1 MKVIRHLLHPQR
13 QSLIN
18 RWKKSSRAEKSL
30 IVGFSFG
37 GALFWIGLAGL
48 MYFFIHTFYGIEI
61 VGTIVLR
68 KLIELLLLSLFGL
81 LCFSNVV
88 TALSNYYLSDDL
100 ELLLSLPI
108 SKVNFFFARFLE
120 TLAQSSW
127 MVLSLAI
134 AIFISYGLVYGQG
147 WEYYALLTVVMTA
160 FSIIPTALGVGL
172 ASILVSVFPAR
183 RIREALVIVS
193 ILVLVVV
200 FILIR
205 ILRPEQLANAD
216 NFENVAA
223 YMAQL
228 QTPMPLL
235 TPPNW
240 AADLLIA
247 SLFGRPFPWL
257 DLGLLVSAA
266 VACTAV
272 SRWITGAL
280 YDDGRAKAQE
290 ARVARMAGSPLL
302 DKLIGLWT
310 FPLSRKASAIVAKD
324 VKTFVRDPSQWTQLF
339 LVGSIVVIAIVSVA
353 NLPVDS
359 FRGPWMQTW
368 LNGLSFLILA
378 LVGFVMAALA
388 ARFQFAAVSNESR
401 GFWVMRTGPVTAKEF
416 LWAKAYPGILP
427 MILVGETLA
436 VSSITILDAQS
447 SMLWVGIGTAAALS
461 FALSGIAVG
470 MGAMYPDFKTN
481 NAAKLAASPAGLL
494 YMLTALGL
502 VFVVLALES
511 YPVYWLIATQI
522 NEQPITDTQFTI
534 GSICFALAFAVCVF
548 ATLFPI
554 QYGARKLWERELP
567 NGS

>member
-30 IVGFSFG
+30 IIGFSIG
-37 GALFWIGLAGL
+37 GTLFWIGLAGL
-48 MYFFIHTFYGIEI
+48 MYFFVNTFYGIEI

-88 TALSNYYLSDDL
+88 TALSNFYLSDDL

-108 SKVNFFFARFLE
+108 SKVNFFFARFIE

-134 AIFISYGLVYGQG
+134 AIFISYGIVYGQG
-147 WEYYALLTVVMTA
+147 WEYYVLLTVVMGA
-160 FSIIPTALGVGL
+160 FSVIPTALGVGI

-183 RIREALVIVS
+183 RIREALVLVS

-228 QTPMPLL
+228 QTPMPIL

-257 DLGLLVSAA
+257 DLGLLLSAA
-266 VACTAV
+266 LAATAV
-272 SRWITGAL
+272 SRRVTNTL

-290 ARVARMAGSPLL
+290 ARVARMAGSPFL
-302 DKLIGLWT
+302 DTLIALWT
-310 FPLSRKASAIVAKD
+310 LPLPRKARAIVAKD

-401 GFWVMRTGPVTAKEF
+401 GFWIMRTGPVSAKEF

-427 MILVGETLA
+427 MLMVGETLA
-436 VSSITILDAQS
+436 ISSITILDAQS

-461 FALSGIAVG
+461 FGLSGIAVG

-502 VFVVLALES
+502 VFIVLALES

-522 NEQPITDTQFTI
+522 NERPITDTQFSI
-534 GSICFALAFAVCVF
+534 GAVCFGLALVLCAFATF
-548 ATLFPI
+548 YPI
-554 QYGARKLWERELP
+554 HYGAQKLWERELP